1 MLLSHYYPNLI
12 DKSYLG
18 FEKFFRRRWGISS
31 EEQLESPECKLPDP
45 LFLNPH
51 VFFLLLEIIIHFV
64 YLSLNTEKPS
74 NIKVILLIVYNI
86 LSDNAEKRVESL
98 QQELIE
104 VQLKYQKEIER
115 LEKDNKELKK
125 QILLNK
131 SSKIKHKQIKV
142 FMFH

>member
-1 MLLSHYYPNLI
+1 M
-12 DKSYLG
+12 
-18 FEKFFRRRWGISS
+18 
-31 EEQLESPECKLPDP
+31 
-45 LFLNPH
+45 
-51 VFFLLLEIIIHFV
+51 